1 MHDLRRTWNIIGSHF
16 GCTQWNSNAAWVKW
30 KLILFHLE
38 IVLISAQDRCTIYAE
53 CTTGMQIVLDVL
65 DGTLRDVGQ
74 GEARFSPFVDSV
86 SLDAR

>member
-1 MHDLRRTWNIIGSHF
+1 M
-16 GCTQWNSNAAWVKW
+16 WVKW
-30 KLILFHLE
+30 KLVSVHLE
-38 IVLISAQDRCTIYAE
+38 IVSISTQDRRTVCAK
-53 CTTGMQIVLDVL
+53 CTTGMEIVLDVL